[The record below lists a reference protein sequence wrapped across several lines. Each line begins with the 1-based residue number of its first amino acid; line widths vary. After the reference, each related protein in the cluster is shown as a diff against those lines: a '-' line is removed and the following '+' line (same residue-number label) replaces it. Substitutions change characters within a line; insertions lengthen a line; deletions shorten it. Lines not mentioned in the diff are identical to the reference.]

1 MSAAFRAKHDLKNV
15 EIRRENVKG
24 KELAYM
30 VSALFYGVKKRKERK
45 QCTCLLLYFKSLLL
59 VA

>member
-30 VSALFYGVKKRKERK
+30 VSALYGVKKRKERK